1 MASNEGPDLNTE
13 TLAETENYLAWR
25 VEEPDGE
32 TSYHLEINNVTLH
45 FFTEEWE
52 EFLELIRSID

>member
-32 TSYHLEINNVTLH
+32 PSYHLEINNVTLH

-52 EFLELIRSID
+52 EFLELIRSIE

>member
-32 TSYHLEINNVTLH
+32 TSYHLEIHNVTLH